1 MIDTVT
7 KATEMRKPMVAS
19 IHLELWPLKNKVA
32 VGIFYSIKIDKLTK
46 AVYVRQAIMK

>member
-19 IHLELWPLKNKVA
+19 IHLELRPLNNKVA
-32 VGIFYSIKIDKLTK
+32 VEVYFTQLKLINLQKPFMLDKLL
-46 AVYVRQAIMK
+46 